1 MEVITLK
8 GLNSQRLREEKE
20 TERQQ
25 ERVGESEESCENWPE
40 RIKLA
45 VLE

>member
-8 GLNSQRLREEKE
+8 GLNSQRLSEEKE

-25 ERVGESEESCENWPE
+25 ERVGESEESGENWPE

>member
-8 GLNSQRLREEKE
+8 GLNLQRLREEKE
-20 TERQQ
+20 TERQ
-25 ERVGESEESCENWPE
+25 ERVGESEESDENWPE

-45 VLE
+45 MLE